1 MGFYAIMINAKSNPS
16 KEKRKMEK
24 KSITITLS
32 EETLKNL
39 DELCQKYGLR
49 KSQAISLAVNTMVLN
64 EKGEKSDKK

>member
-1 MGFYAIMINAKSNPS
+1 
-16 KEKRKMEK
+16 MEK